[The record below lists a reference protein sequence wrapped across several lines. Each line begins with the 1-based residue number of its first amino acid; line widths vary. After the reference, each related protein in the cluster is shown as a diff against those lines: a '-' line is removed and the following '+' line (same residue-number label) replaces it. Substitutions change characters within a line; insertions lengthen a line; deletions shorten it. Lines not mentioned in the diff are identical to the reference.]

1 LFHSFE
7 NFNVPDHNI
16 ANFLNDTGLATTN
29 ILGRVT
35 GGNVS
40 NIFGTIQTIGFGNA
54 NLFLMNPAGIVF
66 GPTASLNVGG
76 SVTFTTADYLRL
88 ADNGRFNAIQ
98 NATADA
104 LLSTAPVVAY
114 GFLGSNPGAITV
126 QGSQLTVSEGQGISL
141 VGGNTTIQNG
151 ILESGTAQPARLSAP
166 NGQINLASAK
176 SPGEFL
182 KNLLVESDGPSA
194 ANINGA
200 SFTSFGAIQL
210 TSGST
215 VDLSQTENGKIS
227 VRGSQL
233 VLEVKNAVLDTANT
247 ASSTVITPGQD
258 IIVLAPKSSVISR
271 TSSSDRGPDVSVRA
285 DRIMI
290 VGIPG
295 SALDFDSLPFTRI
308 TTNTQGAG
316 NAGNITLQAT
326 GNIETKNVVSLAS
339 FSGSNLDG
347 TKPSPTLAQ
356 GNAGNVE
363 LTSLHG
369 DILMTNGGRVTQ
381 VASQTDHSSGNTG
394 NVTALAS
401 GGDIVLDGASLLTLS
416 SGNGRA
422 GHVEI
427 TAKNLW
433 MKAGLLS
440 NESVTT
446 LIKPGGI
453 TVTLSGTLTMAADFS
468 VPTPIPPYS
477 FIVTSA
483 FSPNGASAG
492 DITLTAKDIVA
503 TQGSLISSET
513 FASGPGGQLKIFAD
527 TLQLTD
533 GSQIKSGSTFA
544 PPFGRL
550 PQGIVPSG
558 PGGTIT
564 ITGQEGSTRSVLI
577 DGAGSKIVSDS
588 NGTGVGGNIFVSAN
602 SVTLQ
607 NGASISASS
616 TGSGNA
622 GNIWLNAGQ
631 RLMVRD
637 SFITTEAKK
646 AGGGNI
652 DVIAIDRIH
661 LANGRISTSVLEG
674 SGDSGKIFIDPNQ
687 VVVQNNSTILTQAVH
702 GHGGDITITTPRYLQ
717 DLTSLVD
724 ASSQFG
730 QSGRVSI
737 QSSTSNLRGTVA
749 QLASKP
755 SEAQALLQNRC
766 VALAGGEQSTFI
778 VAGRDTLPLEPGGW
792 LNSALSM
799 DHLRGHEGEHAA
811 GPTAKSA
818 IGVPMRETQ
827 PLSLRR
833 LTLPGFLVRTFATG
847 PTGCP
852 S

>member
-1 LFHSFE
+1 
-7 NFNVPDHNI
+7 
-16 ANFLNDTGLATTN
+16 
-29 ILGRVT
+29 
-35 GGNVS
+35 
-40 NIFGTIQTIGFGNA
+40 
-54 NLFLMNPAGIVF
+54 
-66 GPTASLNVGG
+66 
-76 SVTFTTADYLRL
+76 
-88 ADNGRFNAIQ
+88 
-98 NATADA
+98 
-104 LLSTAPVVAY
+104 
-114 GFLGSNPGAITV
+114 
-126 QGSQLTVSEGQGISL
+126 
-141 VGGNTTIQNG
+141 
-151 ILESGTAQPARLSAP
+151 
-166 NGQINLASAK
+166 
-176 SPGEFL
+176 
-182 KNLLVESDGPSA
+182 
-194 ANINGA
+194 
-200 SFTSFGAIQL
+200 
-210 TSGST
+210 
-215 VDLSQTENGKIS
+215 
-227 VRGSQL
+227 
-233 VLEVKNAVLDTANT
+233 
-247 ASSTVITPGQD
+247 
-258 IIVLAPKSSVISR
+258 
-271 TSSSDRGPDVSVRA
+271 
-285 DRIMI
+285 
-290 VGIPG
+290 
-295 SALDFDSLPFTRI
+295 
-308 TTNTQGAG
+308 
-316 NAGNITLQAT
+316 
-326 GNIETKNVVSLAS
+326 
-339 FSGSNLDG
+339 
-347 TKPSPTLAQ
+347 
-356 GNAGNVE
+356 
-363 LTSLHG
+363 
-369 DILMTNGGRVTQ
+369 
-381 VASQTDHSSGNTG
+381 
-394 NVTALAS
+394 
-401 GGDIVLDGASLLTLS
+401 
-416 SGNGRA
+416 
-422 GHVEI
+422 
-427 TAKNLW
+427 
-433 MKAGLLS
+433 
-440 NESVTT
+440 
-446 LIKPGGI
+446 
-453 TVTLSGTLTMAADFS
+453 
-468 VPTPIPPYS
+468 
-477 FIVTSA
+477 A

-513 FASGPGGQLKIFAD
+513 FASGPGGQIKIFAD

-588 NGTGVGGNIFVSAN
+588 NGTGVGSNIFVSAN

-737 QSSTSNLRGTVA
+737 QSSTSNLSGTVA